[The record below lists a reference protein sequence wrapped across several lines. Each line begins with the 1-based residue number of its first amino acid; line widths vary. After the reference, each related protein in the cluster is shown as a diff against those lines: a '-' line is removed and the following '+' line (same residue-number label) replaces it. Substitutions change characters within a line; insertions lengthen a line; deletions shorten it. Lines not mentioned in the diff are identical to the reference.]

1 MNRRFWYVLGIVAL
15 LLGIVAMIFSDQL
28 FGNRYSWQ
36 LDFKRTSKDPYGL
49 FVLDKLLS
57 QEHSIQSLR
66 QPIHL
71 DLPVDSTDQ
80 PALYLGIGNTIYF
93 DSLDLNRFIDF
104 VSAGNNALLVASSPS
119 FVLLD
124 SLHARACP
132 DSSFFGL
139 PAVSDSSVIFSTKGE
154 ENAHSFTFRSRRY
167 YELIDWPYFREGS
180 ICSELWAEIVELGMI
195 EPDYIN
201 YISLPIG
208 KGMLYVHTSPFAFS
222 NLSMKRETGLT
233 YIQDVLGPTLTD
245 TIYWDEYSMTAES
258 INRPFQTGRRQ
269 YASSPLQYVL
279 QQPPLAWAWYLLLA
293 AAAVF
298 LIFRTR
304 RRQRIIPVLEPN
316 RNTSL
321 EFLGTIGRLHFQRS
335 DHKKLALED
344 MRLFR
349 QYVRN
354 RYRLSARK
362 LDEAFVEQLSQQAQ
376 VPPEVIKKIVLLNT
390 NIETSSFVSENTLIE
405 FHRQIESFYQQCQ

>member
-1 MNRRFWYVLGIVAL
+1 MNRRSWYVLGIVAL
-15 LLGIVAMIFSDQL
+15 LIGILALVFSEKL
-28 FGNRYSWQ
+28 FGNRYSWRT
-36 LDFKRTSKDPYGL
+36 DFKRTSKDPYGL
-49 FVLDKLLS
+49 FVLNKLLTE
-57 QEHSIQSLR
+57 EHSIQAIR
-66 QPIHL
+66 QPVHL
-71 DLPVDSTDQ
+71 DLPVDTTDR
-80 PALYLGIGNTIYF
+80 PSLYVGIGNTIYF

-104 VSAGNNALLVASSPS
+104 VSAGNNALLAASSPS

-139 PAVSDSSVIFSTKGE
+139 PALPDSSVIFSTTGA
-154 ENAHSFTFRSRRY
+154 ENAHSFTFRNRRY
-167 YELIDWPYFREGS
+167 TEMMDWPYYREGS
-180 ICSELWAEIVELGMI
+180 ICSELWTQLKVLGAI
-195 EPDYIN
+195 DPDYTN
-201 YISLPIG
+201 YIRLPVG
-208 KGMLYVHTSPFAFS
+208 EGMLYVHTSPLAFS
-222 NLSMKRETGLT
+222 NLSLKSETGLA
-233 YIQDVLGPTLTD
+233 YIQEILGPTLTD

-293 AAAVF
+293 AALIF
-298 LIFRTR
+298 LLFRTR

-349 QYVRN
+349 RFVRN
-354 RYRLSARK
+354 RYRLAARN
-362 LDEAFVEQLSQQAQ
+362 LDENFVNQLSQQAQ

-390 NIETSSFVSENTLIE
+390 NIESSSFVSENTLIE

>member
-1 MNRRFWYVLGIVAL
+1 MNRRIWYVLGVVAL
-15 LLGIVAMIFSDQL
+15 LLGILGIVFSDQL

-36 LDFKRTSKDPYGL
+36 LDFERTSKDPYGL

-57 QEHSIQSLR
+57 QEHSIQPIR

-71 DLPVDSTDQ
+71 DLPVDSTGQ
-80 PALYLGIGNTIYF
+80 PSLYLGIGNTIYF

-139 PAVSDSSVIFSTKGE
+139 SAVSDSAVIFSTKGK
-154 ENAHSFTFRSRRY
+154 ENAHSFTFRNRRY
-167 YELIDWPYFREGS
+167 YQLIDWPYFREGS
-180 ICSELWAEIVELGMI
+180 ICSELWAEIEELGMI
-195 EPDYIN
+195 EPDITN
-201 YISLPIG
+201 YMSLPVG
-208 KGMLYVHTSPFAFS
+208 KGTLYVHTSPFAFS
-222 NLSMKRETGLT
+222 NLSAKKETGLN
-233 YIQDVLGPTLTD
+233 YLQDVLGPTLTD

-258 INRPFQTGRRQ
+258 INRSFQTGRRQ

-279 QQPPLAWAWYLLLA
+279 QQPPLAWAWYLLLTA
-293 AAAVF
+293 AAMF

-349 QYVRN
+349 QFVRN
-354 RYRLSARK
+354 RYRLSTRK
-362 LDEAFVEQLSQQAQ
+362 LDEGFVQQLSQQAQ
-376 VPPEVIKKIVLLNT
+376 VPREVIKKIVLLNT
-390 NIETSSFVSENTLIE
+390 NIESSSFVSENTLIE